1 MCPVVQ
7 PVKEDQR
14 EYSLLL
20 RWLGLALMVV
30 SMKRKRLVGRRRS
43 FWHRMVECCE
53 CSLFVSFF
61 AFHLFSSLHLFS
73 LFTRLVTFVHAYK
86 IYIVVVQRKIILFHL
101 TFFSGLNFSVLTDT
115 HKWPSGIL
123 LLGNLVYAKN
133 SRLHEQIEKT
143 MILTNKDILIISMN

>member
-1 MCPVVQ
+1 MCPLVQ

-101 TFFSGLNFSVLTDT
+101 TFFRVS
-115 HKWPSGIL
+115 IL
-123 LLGNLVYAKN
+123 VCLLIRISDPLAYCFWVIWYTPKTLVY
-133 SRLHEQIEKT
+133 
-143 MILTNKDILIISMN
+143 MNK